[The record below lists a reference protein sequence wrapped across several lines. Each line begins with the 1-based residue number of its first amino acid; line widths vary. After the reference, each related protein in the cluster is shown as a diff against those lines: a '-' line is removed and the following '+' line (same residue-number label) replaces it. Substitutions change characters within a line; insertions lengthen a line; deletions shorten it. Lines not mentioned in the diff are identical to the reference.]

1 MRIVVDA
8 MGSDDR
14 PVPDVEG
21 AVYAAKDYPGDT
33 IILVGDEQLIRQQPA
48 LQKFSGKTV
57 EVFHA
62 SQEIAMSDKPATVV
76 KEKPNSSIHIG
87 LQMVKDGKA
96 DAFVTAGNTGATL
109 AIATL
114 SNLGRISGVKRPA
127 LGSILRVPNSDTKI
141 ILLDIG
147 ATVDAKPEWML
158 QFAIMGSIYAGK
170 TLGITNPRIG
180 LLANGEE
187 DTKGNQAIID
197 THKLLQN
204 TPGLNFAG
212 NIEPKEALMGKA
224 DVVLS
229 DGFIGNITI
238 KSLEAM
244 GSTLASLIRSE
255 AKKDVF
261 SAIGGLLMR
270 PAFKRVYKQIDPTEI
285 GGAPLLGVN
294 GVVIIGHGRSNAYA
308 IRNAIGQARRA
319 VEGGIVQAIKNGIQD
334 IHIG

>member
-158 QFAIMGSIYAGK
+158 QFAIMGSILCRK
-170 TLGITNPRIG
+170 DIG
-180 LLANGEE
+180 YH
-187 DTKGNQAIID
+187 QSS
-197 THKLLQN
+197 H
-204 TPGLNFAG
+204 
-212 NIEPKEALMGKA
+212 
-224 DVVLS
+224 
-229 DGFIGNITI
+229 
-238 KSLEAM
+238 
-244 GSTLASLIRSE
+244 
-255 AKKDVF
+255 
-261 SAIGGLLMR
+261 R
-270 PAFKRVYKQIDPTEI
+270 PAGEWRRRHQRQSSDHRYPQITAKHP
-285 GGAPLLGVN
+285 
-294 GVVIIGHGRSNAYA
+294 
-308 IRNAIGQARRA
+308 
-319 VEGGIVQAIKNGIQD
+319 GIKLCRQY
-334 IHIG
+334 

>member
-1 MRIVVDA
+1 
-8 MGSDDR
+8 
-14 PVPDVEG
+14 
-21 AVYAAKDYPGDT
+21 
-33 IILVGDEQLIRQQPA
+33 
-48 LQKFSGKTV
+48 
-57 EVFHA
+57 
-62 SQEIAMSDKPATVV
+62 
-76 KEKPNSSIHIG
+76 
-87 LQMVKDGKA
+87 
-96 DAFVTAGNTGATL
+96 
-109 AIATL
+109 
-114 SNLGRISGVKRPA
+114 
-127 LGSILRVPNSDTKI
+127 
-141 ILLDIG
+141 
-147 ATVDAKPEWML
+147 
-158 QFAIMGSIYAGK
+158 
-170 TLGITNPRIG
+170 
-180 LLANGEE
+180 
-187 DTKGNQAIID
+187 
-197 THKLLQN
+197 
-204 TPGLNFAG
+204 
-212 NIEPKEALMGKA
+212 MGKA